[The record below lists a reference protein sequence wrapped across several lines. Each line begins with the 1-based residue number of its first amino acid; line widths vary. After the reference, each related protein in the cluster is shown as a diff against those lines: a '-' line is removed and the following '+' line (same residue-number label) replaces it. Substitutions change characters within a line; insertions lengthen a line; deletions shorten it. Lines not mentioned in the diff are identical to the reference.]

1 MKYTVEILQKMGYKG
16 YQRNTMTGH
25 TLEARYVLE
34 DIAWRANNRP
44 EQLQFTKDDIGGMI
58 RVHYS
63 AGGGASPTNLAN
75 YAERPMTA
83 EELIE
88 ADERL
93 AELGMTVERKKTS
106 RPKT

>member
-1 MKYTVEILQKMGYKG
+1 MKYTVEILQKKGYKG
-16 YQRNTMTGH
+16 YQRNTMTGY

-44 EQLQFTKDDIGGMI
+44 ELLQFTKDDLGGMI
-58 RVHYS
+58 RVYYS
-63 AGGGASPTNLAN
+63 AGGGASPTSLAN

-93 AELGMTVERKKTS
+93 AELGMTVERQ
-106 RPKT
+106 RPGCPNG